1 MEYHILS
8 ALESVINIYSINFN
22 AMSDTFKDRKEYD
35 FESNKNK
42 KKVVKKERKLKNKKS
57 WQQFSSF

>member
-8 ALESVINIYSINFN
+8 VLESVINIYSINFN

-57 WQQFSSF
+57 WQ

>member
-1 MEYHILS
+1 
-8 ALESVINIYSINFN
+8 
-22 AMSDTFKDRKEYD
+22 MSDTFKDRKEYD

-57 WQQFSSF
+57 CQQFS

>member
-8 ALESVINIYSINFN
+8 ALESGINIYSINFK

-57 WQQFSSF
+57 WQ